1 MIYAFKVKVNMNSI
15 SVIVLFNFY
24 NYFQM
29 ILDMSESV
37 GKCNAKCIENL
48 YNKSFECLANPYINE
63 EFILMN
69 ASQTQYRICSNNSTE
84 YSVDKN
90 YCQNKC
96 IKNCHEIYYSLE
108 LEDNEFSAQNNSKIT
123 IEYQMSEEFHYK
135 SDKKYSFVDFLSN
148 IGGLIGLWFGISFID
163 TSAFIRQTLNYM
175 KLLIN
180 IYINRNLKLFVL
192 RLVTHLNKLI
202 TVLLKY
208 KMRKVITIL
217 T

>member
-15 SVIVLFNFY
+15 SVIVLFIYY
-24 NYFQM
+24 NYFEM
-29 ILDMSESV
+29 IADMSESV
-37 GKCNAKCIENL
+37 GKCYAKCIENL

-69 ASQTQYRICSNNSTE
+69 ASQTQYRICGNNSTE

-108 LEDNEFSAQNNSKIT
+108 LEDNQYSAQNDSKIT
-123 IEYQMSEEFHYK
+123 IEYQMSQEFHYK

-148 IGGLIGLWFGISFID
+148 IGGLIGLWFGMSFID
-163 TSAFIRQTLNYM
+163 TSAFIR
-175 KLLIN
+175 
-180 IYINRNLKLFVL
+180 
-192 RLVTHLNKLI
+192 
-202 TVLLKY
+202 
-208 KMRKVITIL
+208 
-217 T
+217 